1 MNAQER
7 AGRKNHDRLT
17 GRGDSGL
24 ELANSISL
32 DRAAIS
38 LSRLLERVNMAIVAT
53 LPAFLLL
60 PPAIG
65 ITPLLRRAK
74 GPGSLP

>member
-1 MNAQER
+1 MNTQEH
-7 AGRKNHDRLT
+7 AGRKHHPP
-17 GRGDSGL
+17 GDSGL

-60 PPAIG
+60 PPAFG
-65 ITPLLRRAK
+65 ITLFLRYGK
-74 GPGSLP
+74 GPGSLA